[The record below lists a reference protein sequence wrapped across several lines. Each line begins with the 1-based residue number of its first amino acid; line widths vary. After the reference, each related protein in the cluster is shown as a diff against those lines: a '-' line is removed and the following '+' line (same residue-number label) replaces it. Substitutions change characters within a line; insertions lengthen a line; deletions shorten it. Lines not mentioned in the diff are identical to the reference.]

1 MKAGKKRALQFACY
15 AILCSLAVA
24 DDDDAPQP
32 ADASGTPTL
41 NAEQQRAVNLEVA
54 HPVAAKA
61 PERTSALG
69 VVLDATGLESDE
81 SERAIAEAQ
90 EQAVSAEA
98 SRLRGLYKAEAGT
111 SLKLLET
118 AQAEEAK
125 ARAEAD
131 LAAVRFAQ
139 HWGPL
144 AKESPALRQK
154 HLETVTSGQSL
165 LVRADLPGRHI
176 VGALPARAMLDVDG
190 IEVPGRVLGP
200 LAQFSDSQS
209 AGLLLQIDHPPL
221 GLAAGA
227 RIPLWLYG
235 AERAGM
241 VLPREAIL
249 YDENGAYV
257 YKRMAARTAGE
268 KTRYAAVKVTLLM
281 PYGDGWLV
289 HGVDD
294 DDEIVVRGAGVL
306 WALEGVGARAADD
319 EDED

>member
-1 MKAGKKRALQFACY
+1 
-15 AILCSLAVA
+15 VA
-24 DDDDAPQP
+24 DDDDAPQH
-32 ADASGTPTL
+32 ADASSTPAL

-54 HPVAAKA
+54 HPVAAKV

-69 VVLDATGLESDE
+69 VVLDATSLESDE
-81 SERAIAEAQ
+81 SERAIADAQ
-90 EQAVSAEA
+90 EHAVSAEA

-154 HLETVTSGQSL
+154 QLETVTSGQSL

-209 AGLLLQIDHPPL
+209 AGLLLQIDHPPP

-241 VLPREAIL
+241 LLPREAIL

-257 YKRMAARTAGE
+257 YKRTAPRTAAE
-268 KTRYAAVKVTLLM
+268 KTRYLPVKVTLLM

-289 HGVDD
+289 HGVDG
-294 DDEIVVRGAGVL
+294 DDEIVVHGVGVL
-306 WALEGVGARAADD
+306 WSLEGVGARAADD